1 MIDLELTGRVAIVTG
16 GSDGLGRAT
25 VERLAIEGAIVV
37 ACARRSDHLEQVTDE
52 LRDTTKGDIHP
63 FAMDVCNAQDCTRVV
78 AQTIDQFG
86 HVDILV
92 NNAGTSAATSFESIS
107 DEDWQA
113 DIDLKILGAVRM
125 CRGVIPSMRQNGGG
139 SIVNATTAGA
149 KSTGR
154 SGTTNDCYSG
164 RGNKPDKIPG

>member
-139 SIVNATTAGA
+139 SIVNLQI
-149 KSTGR
+149 GR
-154 SGTTNDCYSG
+154 AHV
-164 RGNKPDKIPG
+164 